1 MKYKK
6 SEWSN
11 FLDLQ
16 ESVEPS
22 CDLCAFYFFVCKDN
36 IESTY
41 TNLDEFDFKWEHSG
55 RSWFSFSLFWDHYR
69 TAMAHMMLFEQG
81 CHSHYFS
88 NVPYSCRLKRLM
100 GLLRL
105 RQELDVGSW
114 TSRVPLRTYQRSA
127 FYVRDPFQNSFG
139 GTSASLPRTV
149 QISALWRV
157 WVTLHLYTTVP
168 LHFSPRQNLCR
179 LCNPCTR
186 CNPCNLL
193 ANLLPLTPR
202 ETRTET

>member
-1 MKYKK
+1 MNLT
-6 SEWSN
+6 SN
-11 FLDLQ
+11 ENIQDGPDLA
-16 ESVEPS
+16 S
-22 CDLCAFYFFVCKDN
+22 L
-36 IESTY
+36 
-41 TNLDEFDFKWEHSG
+41 
-55 RSWFSFSLFWDHYR
+55 SFGTIIAQPWR
-69 TAMAHMMLFEQG
+69 TWCCLNKGAILITSAI
-81 CHSHYFS
+81 

-105 RQELDVGSW
+105 RQELDVGW
-114 TSRVPLRTYQRSA
+114 TSRVPLRTYRT

-179 LCNPCTR
+179 LCNPCNR